1 MGTRGCGD
9 FAYNIRVPFPYEP
22 AAWVP
27 HTSSSGITSPCP
39 LIPALLRNG
48 RICQFGKSSLLPSD
62 SRLAH
67 HGTCS
72 PTQCVRRT
80 RTMNQRRPINYLRS
94 YRLRWGLSQ
103 KELAY
108 LLGWDRPDV
117 ISRIEK
123 KQRPPTLA
131 LVMACF
137 ILFDIPPQELF
148 PDISA
153 GIEHLVMAR
162 VQELYETIQ
171 GDPSRRTKKKI
182 ELLEAAIERADR
194 RKRTATSV

>member
-1 MGTRGCGD
+1 MARVFRQVVGETR
-9 FAYNIRVPFPYEP
+9 P
-22 AAWVP
+22 
-27 HTSSSGITSPCP
+27 
-39 LIPALLRNG
+39 
-48 RICQFGKSSLLPSD
+48 
-62 SRLAH
+62 
-67 HGTCS
+67 
-72 PTQCVRRT
+72 
-80 RTMNQRRPINYLRS
+80 MNARRPVNYLRS

-131 LVMACF
+131 LAMACF
-137 ILFDIPPQELF
+137 ILFDTQAAELF

-162 VQELYETIQ
+162 VQEMYETIQ
-171 GDPSRRTKKKI
+171 GDPSRRTKKKLD
-182 ELLEAAIERADR
+182 LLEDAIARADR
-194 RKRTATSV
+194 RKRASSP

>member
-1 MGTRGCGD
+1 MFSSQVVGETR
-9 FAYNIRVPFPYEP
+9 I
-22 AAWVP
+22 
-27 HTSSSGITSPCP
+27 
-39 LIPALLRNG
+39 
-48 RICQFGKSSLLPSD
+48 
-62 SRLAH
+62 
-67 HGTCS
+67 
-72 PTQCVRRT
+72 
-80 RTMNQRRPINYLRS
+80 MNTRRPIHYLRS

-117 ISRIEK
+117 ISRFEK

-131 LVMACF
+131 LAMACF
-137 ILFDIPPQELF
+137 ILFDVQAAEFF
-148 PDISA
+148 PDLSA
-153 GIEHLVMAR
+153 GIEHLMMAR

-194 RKRTATSV
+194 RKRATAV

>member
-1 MGTRGCGD
+1 
-9 FAYNIRVPFPYEP
+9 
-22 AAWVP
+22 
-27 HTSSSGITSPCP
+27 
-39 LIPALLRNG
+39 
-48 RICQFGKSSLLPSD
+48 
-62 SRLAH
+62 
-67 HGTCS
+67 
-72 PTQCVRRT
+72 
-80 RTMNQRRPINYLRS
+80 MNTRRPINYLRS
-94 YRLRWGLSQ
+94 HRLRWGLSQ
-103 KELAY
+103 GELAY

-123 KQRPPTLA
+123 KQRPPTLMLA
-131 LVMACF
+131 MACF
-137 ILFDIPPQELF
+137 ILFDAPAAELF

-194 RKRTATSV
+194 RKRATTI